1 MKKFALLL
9 CCLCALPAV
18 VLPAAVPA
26 SAALRIGV
34 IDFRDSS
41 GSRLNR
47 AALRALTATIVEE
60 LYKTRCFDIVERER
74 LDEIARRK
82 SLVLQGLLPPSQVA
96 DIGQEIEAKALVTGV
111 ITAWRVERVPTMGN
125 DKMTGQVALDV
136 HVADAQTGK
145 ELFRVAAAGRADE
158 LSANNL
164 FRKATQ
170 RQNEEDLILAAA
182 CYSAAREAAVRIG
195 THPSLV
201 KPLSVLSFSPSGGR
215 ELVVVD
221 AGSTSGVIRRGDRL
235 AVCEEGEPIFND
247 KKEIVGIRTRFL
259 ALLEVVQLQPR
270 SSKCAILEG
279 RREDIRAGDRVVFAA
294 GDTPVTVEQR

>member
-1 MKKFALLL
+1 MKKFVLLL
-9 CCLCALPAV
+9 CCLAALPAV
-18 VLPAAVPA
+18 ALPAAPA

-41 GSRLNR
+41 GSGLNR

-60 LYKTRCFDIVERER
+60 LYKTRCFDIVEQER

-82 SLVLQGLLPPSQVA
+82 SLVLQGLLPPSQAA

-125 DKMTGQVALDV
+125 DKMTGRVALDV

-145 ELFRVAAAGRADE
+145 ELFRVAAAGTADD

-170 RQNEEDLILAAA
+170 RQSEEDLILAAA
-182 CYSAAREAAVRIG
+182 CNMAAREAAVRIG

-247 KKEIVGIRTRFL
+247 KKEIVGIRTRYL
-259 ALLEVVQLQPR
+259 ALLEVAQLQPR

-279 RREDIRAGDRVVFAA
+279 RREDIRAGDRVVFVTA
-294 GDTPVTVEQR
+294 DTPVTIEPR

>member
-1 MKKFALLL
+1 MKKFVLFL

-18 VLPAAVPA
+18 VLSAAVPA

-41 GSRLNR
+41 GSGLNR

-82 SLVLQGLLPPSQVA
+82 SLVLQGLLPPSQAA
-96 DIGQEIEAKALVTGV
+96 DIGQEIDAKALVTGV

-125 DKMTGQVALDV
+125 DKMTGQVALDI

-170 RQNEEDLILAAA
+170 RQGEGDLILAAA

-247 KKEIVGIRTRFL
+247 KKEIIGIRTRYF
-259 ALLEVVQLQPR
+259 ALLEVTQLQPR

-279 RREDIRAGDRVVFAA
+279 RREDIRAGDTVLFVT
-294 GDTPVTVEQR
+294 GETPVTVEPR

>member
-1 MKKFALLL
+1 MKKFILLL
-9 CCLCALPAV
+9 CCLCALPSV

-41 GSRLNR
+41 GSGLNR
-47 AALRALTATIVEE
+47 AALRALTATIVDE

-82 SLVLQGLLPPSQVA
+82 SLVLQGLLPPSQAA

-182 CYSAAREAAVRIG
+182 CYSAARQAAVRIG

>member
-41 GSRLNR
+41 GSGLNR

-82 SLVLQGLLPPSQVA
+82 SLVLQGLLPPSQAA

-145 ELFRVAAAGRADE
+145 ELFRVAAAGRAD
-158 LSANNL
+158 A
-164 FRKATQ
+164 
-170 RQNEEDLILAAA
+170 
-182 CYSAAREAAVRIG
+182 
-195 THPSLV
+195 
-201 KPLSVLSFSPSGGR
+201 
-215 ELVVVD
+215 
-221 AGSTSGVIRRGDRL
+221 
-235 AVCEEGEPIFND
+235 
-247 KKEIVGIRTRFL
+247 
-259 ALLEVVQLQPR
+259 
-270 SSKCAILEG
+270 SSE
-279 RREDIRAGDRVVFAA
+279 
-294 GDTPVTVEQR
+294 